1 MNHDLRSAPSNQ
13 ANGPRWTHRKMAEF
27 LQELAATRSVK
38 AAARS
43 VGMSRQSAYKLRARL
58 KRKPFG
64 LGWDE
69 ALRPVERKVP
79 SALMERAL
87 YGVERP
93 HYYRGKLL
101 GTSRRY
107 DERLSIAL
115 LKLCTSPG
123 VVVAG
128 NEDRATVSGGTR
140 LDGLIARILAEG
152 DAEADGAALSRGESA
167 NLSPRSDARK
177 TAELRGFGGDARG

>member
-1 MNHDLRSAPSNQ
+1 
-13 ANGPRWTHRKMAEF
+13 MAEF
-27 LQELAATRSVK
+27 LRALADTRSVK
-38 AAARS
+38 AAAQA

-69 ALRPVERKVP
+69 ALRPVHRHVP
-79 SALMERAL
+79 IELMERAL
-87 YGVERP
+87 FGVERP

-115 LKLCTSPG
+115 LKLCTMPG
-123 VVVAG
+123 FVAPG
-128 NEDRATVSGGTR
+128 AQGAAAVSGGTR
-140 LDGLIARILAEG
+140 LDGLIARILAE
-152 DAEADGAALSRGESA
+152 ADGGAHGIALSQADFA
-167 NLSPRSDARK
+167 NVSPPRNVLKPTD
-177 TAELRGFGGDARG
+177 LRGFQERDRG

>member
-1 MNHDLRSAPSNQ
+1 MDHESLSQPSEQ
-13 ANGPRWTHRKMAEF
+13 ATGPRWTPQKMAEF
-27 LQELAATRSVK
+27 LRTLADTRSVK
-38 AAARS
+38 AAAQS

-69 ALRPVERKVP
+69 ALQPVHRNVP
-79 SALMERAL
+79 PALLERAL
-87 YGVERP
+87 FGVERP
-93 HYYRGKLL
+93 HFYRGKLL

-123 VVVAG
+123 VAVTG
-128 NEDRATVSGGTR
+128 NGGPATPSGGTR
-140 LDGLIARILAEG
+140 LDGLIARILA
-152 DAEADGAALSRGESA
+152 DGEQALSRVDSA
-167 NLSPRSDARK
+167 NVSPLPDSPKAAD
-177 TAELRGFGGDARG
+177 LRGFGGNARG